1 MNSTVWPGSPIQGV
15 WVWEHRAKPAPGSG
29 YHSGSYSVRKQIRQ
43 HQLYWVTQK
52 CSVSVCVTASS
63 YFHFMFAMWFGGFA
77 CSSER
82 PWRDIKVMEN
92 VCMCARMCVCT
103 ACESWSVCPCIW
115 VNSHLIE
122 CVPHYHHPTSPACS
136 LVCVLRYRVCVSIC
150 DFWVSQPEPKHFQMW

>member
-43 HQLYWVTQK
+43 HQLYWVTHK
-52 CSVSVCVTASS
+52 CSVSVCVTPSS
-63 YFHFMFAMWFGGFA
+63 YFHFMFAMCFGGFA

-92 VCMCARMCVCT
+92 VCMCACVCT